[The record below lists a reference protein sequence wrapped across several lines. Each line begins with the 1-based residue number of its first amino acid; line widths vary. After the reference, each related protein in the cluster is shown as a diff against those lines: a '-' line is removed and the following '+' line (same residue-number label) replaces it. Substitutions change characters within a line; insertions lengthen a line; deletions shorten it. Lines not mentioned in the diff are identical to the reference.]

1 MSLTLNA
8 YLWFEVCLHVCMC
21 TDALRVY
28 MQSGIS
34 SAVKTHH
41 EGAVQQRVVPRAQQ
55 PKDYALVCMWLRLL
69 PPQFIIV

>member
-1 MSLTLNA
+1 
-8 YLWFEVCLHVCMC
+8 
-21 TDALRVY
+21 

-55 PKDYALVCMWLRLL
+55 PKDYALVCMWLRLMHVL